1 MKENRLVNKIQGE
14 YAAVSALDW
23 TKKQVRK
30 VWLKGFGFVIVA
42 QIVFKNGDIRYVR
55 ANDLT
60 LTEYETFSRHS
71 KKRWTIEEFHRGIK
85 QTTGIEKRHST
96 KKRSQLT
103 HIFACF
109 VVFVKLEFER
119 LKTGMSWHAQK
130 AQQIRLGISSVFA
143 WVLYEYDPRSVFD
156 VGSVAVDFVYPPE
169 QKAEEEA
176 ADNDKI
182 RGKRIL
188 QRDSLIEAYH
198 ALVDHLTRETWPT
211 A

>member
-1 MKENRLVNKIQGE
+1 
-14 YAAVSALDW
+14 
-23 TKKQVRK
+23 
-30 VWLKGFGFVIVA
+30 
-42 QIVFKNGDIRYVR
+42 
-55 ANDLT
+55 
-60 LTEYETFSRHS
+60 
-71 KKRWTIEEFHRGIK
+71 
-85 QTTGIEKRHST
+85 
-96 KKRSQLT
+96 
-103 HIFACF
+103 
-109 VVFVKLEFER
+109 
-119 LKTGMSWHAQK
+119 MSWHAQK